1 MNIEEIKREVK
12 NREKELIDLTRDLI
26 EFKSVSG
33 EEEEIS
39 GYIKDF
45 FEDIGFSVE
54 MIGKNVLASEKKM
67 KKDPVLILNGHTDVV
82 PAEESRWKHPPFEPV
97 LSNGRIY
104 GRGSCD
110 MKGGLASMIFAL
122 KILYEEEIEMNNDLL
137 FTATVEEETGGLNG
151 AGSIV
156 EGLNGKMCVI
166 AEPTD
171 LKICIGHKGSTIYR
185 VTVEGRSAHGSM
197 PHLGKNAIYYASK
210 MITALEESKF
220 DKRDEFLGKPTIN
233 VGKIEGGER
242 VNVVPDRCV
251 FEIDRRMIP
260 GEDGEEVFK
269 GILEIVKRENE
280 EVNVEAVIS
289 MLPMKISEDEE
300 VVSILK
306 KVTKE
311 VFGEAK
317 DVIGMDGCS
326 DARFFAEK
334 YIPTVLFGPGK
345 DGIAHTRD
353 EFVDVKDLLL
363 ASVCFAGLILKSCAY
378 S

>member
-1 MNIEEIKREVK
+1 MDIEEIKREVK
-12 NREKELIDLTRDLI
+12 DREKELIDLTRDLI
-26 EFKSVSG
+26 RFKSVSG
-33 EEEEIS
+33 EEGEIS
-39 GYIKDF
+39 AYIKDF

-67 KKDPVLILNGHTDVV
+67 KKDPVLILNGHIDVV
-82 PAEESRWKHPPFEPV
+82 PAEESGWKHPPFEPF

-122 KILYEEEIEMNNDLL
+122 KILHEEGVEIGDDIL
-137 FTATVEEETGGLNG
+137 FTATVEEETGGING

-171 LKICIGHKGSTIYR
+171 LKICIGHKGSAIYR

-210 MITALEESKF
+210 MIIALEESKF
-220 DKRDEFLGKPTIN
+220 DKEDKFLGKPTIN

-251 FEIDRRMIP
+251 FEIDRRIIP
-260 GEDGEEVFK
+260 GEDREEVFK
-269 GILEIVKRENE
+269 EILEIVKQENE
-280 EVNVEAVIS
+280 EVNVEEVIS

-363 ASVCFAGLILKSCAY
+363 ASVCFVDLIVSVI
-378 S
+378 